1 MGQEITEQRFRQRD
15 FERFGE
21 RLEAETRVLH
31 GWVESDRFSHAPP
44 VAGLELEAW
53 LIRPDGTPAPENETF
68 LSVASHPDV
77 VHELARFNIELN
89 VPPRPLAGE
98 GLVQLQADLEAT
110 WRHCRDVAGS
120 LGLDVV
126 SIGTLPTVTDADLCP
141 ANMSDSGRYRALNE
155 QVLRQRHGRAI
166 RLDIEGVER
175 LASEHRDVMLEAGTT
190 SFQAHLQ
197 VSPENAT
204 RYHNA
209 SLIASAATVALGANA
224 PFLFGRELWEETRIP
239 LFEQAVAIGSHEVGW
254 HGHLPRVTFGS
265 GYAGWSLAETF
276 QENLQAFPVMLPLD
290 LGEDPSRLPHLRLH
304 NGTIWR
310 WNRPL
315 IGFDA
320 DGLPHL
326 RIEHRVM
333 AAGPSLVDMMA
344 NLAFYYGL
352 AAELA
357 HEDVPPEFRLPFDA
371 VRDNFYAAAR
381 AGLDA
386 VVAWTQGGAR
396 DLRSLVLDVL
406 LPMAQSG
413 LARLEVDAAHAARM
427 LAIIERRTRSGQTGA
442 AWQRR
447 FVQRHGRDF
456 ARLTREYAARQ
467 REGAPVHTWDF

>member
-15 FERFGE
+15 FERFGQ
-21 RLEAETRVLH
+21 RLDAETRVLH

-44 VAGLELEAW
+44 MAGLELEAW
-53 LIRPDGTPAPENETF
+53 LVRPDGTPAPENETF

-98 GLVQLQADLEAT
+98 GLVHLQADLEAT

-197 VSPENAT
+197 VAPDSAT

-239 LFEQAVAIGSHEVGW
+239 LFEQALGVATRIDGAHDA
-254 HGHLPRVTFGS
+254 LPRVGFGS
-265 GYAGWSLAETF
+265 GYVGWSLVECFRENAERF
-276 QENLQAFPVMLPLD
+276 EPLLPVLHDEPV
-290 LGEDPSRLPHLRLH
+290 PRLAHLRLH

-310 WNRPL
+310 WHRPVV
-315 IGFDA
+315 GFDA
-320 DGLPHL
+320 EDGAVHI
-326 RIEHRVM
+326 RTEHRPLG
-333 AAGPSLVDMMA
+333 AGPSIADMMA
-344 NLAFYYGL
+344 DLAFTIGL
-352 AAELA
+352 SAAFA
-357 HEDVPPEFRLPFDA
+357 HDPAPPEARLPFVQA
-371 VRDNFYAAAR
+371 EANFRAAAR
-381 AGLDA
+381 DGLDA
-386 VVAWTQGGAR
+386 RLV
-396 DLRSLVLDVL
+396 DLDGRGRTAPQWLREL
-406 LPMAQSG
+406 LPLARHG
-413 LARLEVDAAHAARM
+413 LVDRLEVDPALADRWIGLLRERLARGRTGARWQLERWQALRGDLAALTLDYAQRQS
-427 LAIIERRTRSGQTGA
+427 SGQ
-442 AWQRR
+442 
-447 FVQRHGRDF
+447 
-456 ARLTREYAARQ
+456 
-467 REGAPVHTWDF
+467 PVHRWP